1 MDYLTAIKTA
11 IFVFPFIAFFF
22 TIPFILHQYHKYGSI
37 HKWRVLI
44 VYSFILYMIT
54 IYFLVILPL
63 PKRSEV
69 VVGQNMVRLI
79 PFGFVTDFLKET
91 SFVWNDVSTY
101 FKALTEPCVYVVVF
115 NILMTVPFGMYMRYY
130 FKMSFKK
137 TVWYSFLLSLFFE
150 LTQLSGLYFIYP
162 APYRLFDVDD
172 LILNTTGGA
181 LGYFLTG
188 LFTKILP
195 SRDEIDA
202 ESIEIGKS
210 VSGLRRVTV
219 FFLDTFLYLFFYTI
233 LEIFFSIPYLVFL
246 FFLVYFVF
254 YPYFSKGY
262 TIGSRFLNL
271 KLEGPHLSLICLF
284 GRIVFLYAYYVGLPI
299 FFLFGMAEI
308 YYALS
313 LSVLEALYFLLI
325 VGILCLVFYIGHIF
339 WLIKNRRIFY
349 DSFFKLTYVSTVK

>member
-130 FKMSFKK
+130 FKMSFKE

-181 LGYFLTG
+181 LGYFLVQ
-188 LFTKILP
+188 LFTKFLP

-233 LEIFFSIPYLVFL
+233 LEIFFSIPYLVFF

-254 YPYFSKGY
+254 YPYFSKVY
-262 TIGSRFLNL
+262 TFGSRFLYL
-271 KLEGPHLSLICLF
+271 KLEGPHLSLIRLF
-284 GRIVFLYAYYVGLPI
+284 GRIVFLYAYYIGLPI

>member
-137 TVWYSFLLSLFFE
+137 TIWYSFLLSLFFE

-233 LEIFFSIPYLVFL
+233 LKIFFSIPYLVFL

-271 KLEGPHLSLICLF
+271 KLEGTHLSLIRLF

-299 FFLFGMAEI
+299 LFLFGMASL
-308 YYALS
+308 YFALS
-313 LSVLEALYFLLI
+313 LTTIEALYYLLI
-325 VGILCLVFYIGHIF
+325 VGILVVLFYAGHIL
-339 WLIKNRRIFY
+339 WLMKKRRIFY
-349 DSFFKLTYVSTVK
+349 DSFFKIAYVSTVK

>member
-271 KLEGPHLSLICLF
+271 KLEGPHLSLIRLF